1 MNRTESKD
9 TLQRAARAIAG
20 INENI
25 VTGRVAVATLE
36 ELCRD
41 QTRGRGPREA
51 EVITLAFNASFA
63 GTAAMFC
70 VPVAGRG
77 VFTRAQ
83 EISLNGIAG
92 VPGPAPN
99 ERLGVVDTLIFAERR
114 ASTGE
119 TDYDGAALVLDLLH
133 GKPVRVECLSVEGT
147 RHERMVDLSQLE
159 FARLYVYSAALP
171 SPPLER
177 PSFLEAI
184 GGGARILLNGADG
197 IVIGSGSRDL
207 ALAAAVSLAA
217 DLEDM
222 DPALMTDGEG
232 GAPYHTI
239 AVAVP
244 VLDASTPMALVK
256 WAHAAARQD
265 ALGRRAIEASARL
278 AARIRDGNFL
288 LSGSDLPL

>member
-1 MNRTESKD
+1 MNRNENED
-9 TLQRAARAIAG
+9 ALRRAARAIAG

-25 VTGRVAVATLE
+25 GAGQVAVATLE

-41 QTRGRGPREA
+41 EATGHGPREV
-51 EVITLAFNASFA
+51 EVITLAFDASFA

-99 ERLGVVDTLIFAERR
+99 ERLGVVDALIFAECR
-114 ASTGE
+114 AATGE
-119 TDYDGAALVLDLLH
+119 TDYDGAALVIDLLR

-147 RHERMVDLSQLE
+147 RHERIIDLSQLE

-171 SPPLER
+171 SSPIGR

-184 GGGARILLNGADG
+184 GAGARILLNGADG

-207 ALAAAVSLAA
+207 ASASAVSLAA
-217 DLEDM
+217 DLENM
-222 DPALMTDGEG
+222 DLALMTEGESG
-232 GAPYHTI
+232 PPHHT
-239 AVAVP
+239 VALAIP
-244 VLDASTPMALVK
+244 VLDASTPMALVE
-256 WAHAAARQD
+256 WAHAAARRE
-265 ALGRRAIEASARL
+265 ALGRSAIEASARL
-278 AARIRDGNFL
+278 AARIRQGRFL
-288 LSGSDLPL
+288 LTGSDLPL